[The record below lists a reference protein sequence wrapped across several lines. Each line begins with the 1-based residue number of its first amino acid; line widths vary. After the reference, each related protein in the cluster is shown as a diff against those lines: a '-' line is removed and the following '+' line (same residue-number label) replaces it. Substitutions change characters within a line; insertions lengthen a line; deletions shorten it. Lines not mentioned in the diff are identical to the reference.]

1 MTTQPIV
8 SVVIPVYN
16 AEPYLR
22 ACLNSVVNQTLRE
35 IEIICVDDGSTD
47 GSLAILR
54 EYEAADKRVKVLTQ
68 QNLYAGVA
76 RNNGMAAACGEYVIF
91 LDSDDF
97 FEPDMLKAALLC
109 AQKNRAEIVIFGYN
123 KFDMQT
129 GIKEPQQIK
138 LPGHVFSADEL
149 GIDFIN
155 TIQTSAWNKLYL
167 RSFIEDNGLQ
177 FEARKKCND
186 SYFVQLSV
194 ILASR
199 MVYLNRRLVN
209 YRVNNPNSLQG
220 KKNESRESYIDCR
233 IHIKKSAAERGKY
246 HGTVKA
252 ALIHNAIQILKS
264 AASAPISFPEYKQ
277 YYDSIKPRLIP
288 CLFDDEQDFKHDA
301 YVTNLY
307 HSRDFGE
314 FLLLQL
320 HAAEEALKSD
330 YISKKSYDYR
340 VGHALMGL
348 PRRIMRLFDETER
361 RKPK

>member
-1 MTTQPIV
+1 MDI
-8 SVVIPVYN
+8 SVVVPVYN
-16 AEPYLR
+16 TSRFLR
-22 ACLNSVVNQTLRE
+22 QCVDSLINQTWKDVEFIL
-35 IEIICVDDGSTD
+35 VDDGSTD
-47 GSLAILR
+47 DSLEILK
-54 EYEAADKRVKVLTQ
+54 EYQKRDARIKVLEQ
-68 QNLYAGVA
+68 KNLHAGVA
-76 RNNGMAAACGEYVIF
+76 RNNGMKQATGKYIIF

-97 FEPDMLKAALLC
+97 FSLDMLESALCC
-109 AQKNRAEIVIFGYN
+109 AKKNQAEIVIFGYN